1 MLNGPQD
8 MKKKSIAL
16 LFTKL
21 FMHTIMFTIGV
32 SMIINPQA
40 KSYLTDS
47 YIVFILKMKSVSEI
61 KIFGLK
67 MMVKSGLEKNIFE
80 IPPCGSHFLLIN
92 FTY

>member
-1 MLNGPQD
+1 
-8 MKKKSIAL
+8 
-16 LFTKL
+16 
-21 FMHTIMFTIGV
+21 MFTIGV

-67 MMVKSGLEKNIFE
+67 MMVKSGLEKKTF
-80 IPPCGSHFLLIN
+80 
-92 FTY
+92 